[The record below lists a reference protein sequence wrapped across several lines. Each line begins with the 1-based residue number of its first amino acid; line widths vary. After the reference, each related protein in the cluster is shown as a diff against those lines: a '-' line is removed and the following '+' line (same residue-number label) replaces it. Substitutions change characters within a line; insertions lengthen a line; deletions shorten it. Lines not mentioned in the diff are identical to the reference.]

1 LVSLISLDESAMTLK
16 PAHFPEE
23 DRNILRAV
31 ALAYRRVK
39 RAPLEPAMTRGE
51 TSRRDQQRESDAL
64 AAATAEYRRL
74 DPSAPDDPLAVSG
87 EVNQMIAAVINADP
101 RWFRHG
107 PDA

>member
-1 LVSLISLDESAMTLK
+1 MKVT

-23 DRNILRAV
+23 HRNILRAV

-51 TSRRDQQRESDAL
+51 VSRRDQRRESDAL
-64 AAATAEYRRL
+64 AAATADYRRL

-87 EVNQMIAAVINADP
+87 EVNRMIAAAININP
-101 RWFRHG
+101 KWFWQG